1 MKKGIIGLPTVFLI
15 LQAWKDIIRHSLYLL
30 IQYNKSLGKY
40 KIRINKILE
49 KQQNI
54 LYAIGINENEGNSV
68 NFIAADKA
76 EQEFNKYITKQIY
89 IQGDQVIEDD
99 KAYLIDVKK
108 QKAASRKK
116 QKRIQIKEIKFRP
129 VTEEN
134 DYQIKVNK
142 IKSFLNDGNKAK
154 ITLRFRGREMAHQ
167 DIGLDLLKRV
177 ETDLETIASVEQFPT
192 LEGRQLVMMMSP
204 NRK

>member
-1 MKKGIIGLPTVFLI
+1 LP
-15 LQAWKDIIRHSLYLL
+15 
-30 IQYNKSLGKY
+30 
-40 KIRINKILE
+40 
-49 KQQNI
+49 
-54 LYAIGINENEGNSV
+54 INEEIKTDQIRLIGADGQQLGIVSLSEALNEANKASLDLVQMAKDGNPLV
-68 NFIAADKA
+68 CKLMDHGKHIF
-76 EQEFNKYITKQIY
+76 
-89 IQGDQVIEDD
+89 
-99 KAYLIDVKK
+99 DVKK

-167 DIGLDLLKRV
+167 DIGLELLKRV
-177 ETDLETIASVEQFPT
+177 ENDLETIATVEQFPT
-192 LEGRQLVMMMSP
+192 LEGRQLIMMMSP

>member
-1 MKKGIIGLPTVFLI
+1 MP
-15 LQAWKDIIRHSLYLL
+15 
-30 IQYNKSLGKY
+30 
-40 KIRINKILE
+40 
-49 KQQNI
+49 
-54 LYAIGINENEGNSV
+54 INEEIRTDKVRLIGADGQQLGIVSLDEALKEAKASSLDLVQMAKDGNPLV
-68 NFIAADKA
+68 CKLMDHGKHIF
-76 EQEFNKYITKQIY
+76 
-89 IQGDQVIEDD
+89 
-99 KAYLIDVKK
+99 DVKK

-177 ETDLETIASVEQFPT
+177 ETDLETIASVEQFRT

>member
-1 MKKGIIGLPTVFLI
+1 MP
-15 LQAWKDIIRHSLYLL
+15 
-30 IQYNKSLGKY
+30 
-40 KIRINKILE
+40 
-49 KQQNI
+49 
-54 LYAIGINENEGNSV
+54 INEEIRTDKVRLIGADGQQLGIVSLEEALKEAKASSLDLVQMAKDGNPLV
-68 NFIAADKA
+68 CKLMDHGKHIF
-76 EQEFNKYITKQIY
+76 
-89 IQGDQVIEDD
+89 
-99 KAYLIDVKK
+99 DVKK

>member
-1 MKKGIIGLPTVFLI
+1 MP
-15 LQAWKDIIRHSLYLL
+15 
-30 IQYNKSLGKY
+30 
-40 KIRINKILE
+40 
-49 KQQNI
+49 
-54 LYAIGINENEGNSV
+54 INEEIKTDQIRLIGADGQQLGIVSLNEALNKATEASLDLVQMAKDGNPLV
-68 NFIAADKA
+68 CKLMDHGKHIF
-76 EQEFNKYITKQIY
+76 
-89 IQGDQVIEDD
+89 
-99 KAYLIDVKK
+99 DVKK

-167 DIGLDLLKRV
+167 DIGLELLKRV
-177 ETDLETIASVEQFPT
+177 ENDLETIATVEQFPT